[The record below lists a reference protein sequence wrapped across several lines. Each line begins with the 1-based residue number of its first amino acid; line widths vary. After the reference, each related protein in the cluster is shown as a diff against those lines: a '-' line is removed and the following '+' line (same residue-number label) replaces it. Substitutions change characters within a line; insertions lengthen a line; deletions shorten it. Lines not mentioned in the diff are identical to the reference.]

1 MTEKHVFHTKNIA
14 ATAAGR
20 INRGIINAACDAR
33 KSLCRQTE
41 TQAAGHNK

>member
-20 INRGIINAACDAR
+20 INRGINLYSFCLFSYSNIY
-33 KSLCRQTE
+33 LFLLIFTV
-41 TQAAGHNK
+41 